1 MLKKIL
7 MVIPLLLLTTAC
19 NKGDAPHT
27 HNGYE
32 QPVYEI
38 IKSEIIDE
46 TSMEIRT
53 YEPRLMAKVTVDG
66 TRDDAVGAGFRI
78 LAAYIFG
85 DNITSKEI
93 PMTSPVTQTKSKATQ
108 AKKEDLLSEKI
119 PMTAPVTQTETTNG
133 DWVIT
138 FDMPDSYTLET
149 LPKTDDKRII
159 FYNTVPEKRVN
170 VQFSGLM
177 SDKKIETY
185 TSKLNDYIAQEKIK
199 VIGNPELAYY
209 DDPFTL
215 PWNRRNEIS
224 YKITE

>member
-7 MVIPLLLLTTAC
+7 MVIPLLFLTSAC
-19 NKGDAPHT
+19 NKGDTPHT

-32 QPVYEI
+32 QPVYTVVT
-38 IKSEIIDE
+38 SEMIDD
-46 TSMEIRT
+46 TSIEIRD

-66 TRDDAVGAGFRI
+66 TRDDAIGAGFRI

-93 PMTSPVTQTKSKATQ
+93 PMTSPVTQTKKPI
-108 AKKEDLLSEKI
+108 DLSEKI
-119 PMTAPVTQTETTNG
+119 PMTAPVTQTENKNG
-133 DWVIT
+133 GWVVT
-138 FDMPDSYTLET
+138 FDMPDDYTLET
-149 LPKTDDKRII
+149 LPKTDDKRIT
-159 FYNTVPEKRVN
+159 FYTTSPEKRVN

-177 SDKKIETY
+177 SDKKIKAY
-185 TSKLNDYIAQEKIK
+185 TKALNDYVAQENIA
-199 VIGNPELAYY
+199 VTGNPELAYY

-224 YKITE
+224 YKIAE